1 MFLRLIFPPSIKHGR
16 GAKCTS
22 FVFRNSSIYM
32 LRAWHLAAAS
42 NSSSSLVSSRRV
54 IDCFSF
60 FKLCWVGI
68 GRKWGEKEEGRRR
81 TTAVQPEPEAATPRG
96 SKSPMLR
103 SSAPAMAALSLPGFL
118 FRSEKCNKQVP
129 VVLIDWHDCQME
141 AQIRRTLDTQMADQ
155 EKQSDSVAPE
165 KKRAKSTAEPNP
177 KKAKKEKKGKDPNAP
192 KRPPTAFFLFMDEF
206 RKTYKEANPDC
217 KSVSM
222 VAKEGGEKW
231 KSMTDEV
238 KKPYMDRAAELKEE
252 YKKALQS
259 ENNAQGAADDGKCTE
274 EKETKVETVAS
285 AAAAADDD

>member
-1 MFLRLIFPPSIKHGR
+1 MGGEGR
-16 GAKCTS
+16 GKKEN
-22 FVFRNSSIYM
+22 NSSAT
-32 LRAWHLAAAS
+32 RARGR
-42 NSSSSLVSSRRV
+42 NTKRVQVS
-54 IDCFSF
+54 D
-60 FKLCWVGI
+60 
-68 GRKWGEKEEGRRR
+68 
-81 TTAVQPEPEAATPRG
+81 ATLKRARDG
-96 SKSPMLR
+96 SAFTSC
-103 SSAPAMAALSLPGFL
+103 
-118 FRSEKCNKQVP
+118 EKCNKQVP